1 MDDMLLIKKI
11 EKEQFNS
18 NNIIPVTFTTDTK
31 DRCKLVGFFNALK
44 DKDLV
49 ESNKIYIKN
58 SSFTI
63 DIISSNIT
71 KVTKE
76 LIENNFMLYGVYI
89 LYDDYLGGEYNE

>member
-1 MDDMLLIKKI
+1 MDDVLLIKKL
-11 EKEQFNS
+11 ESEQFNS
-18 NNIIPVTFTTDTK
+18 DKTIPVTFTTDTS
-31 DRCKLVGFFNALK
+31 DRCKLVGFFNVLK
-44 DKDLV
+44 DKGLV

-89 LYDDYLGGEYNE
+89 LYDDYLGGECNE